1 VKLLYNSH
9 SWPHSF
15 YFSTVGIPRF
25 RKPIDPESFKDL
37 QAALK
42 AAESVSNDGN
52 ENDQVWSQKIAHY
65 QEKIQELRYTSRLG
79 TRTGRRLLDS
89 KLKKFDHIRSLNI
102 YQSVSECTGKGGMGR
117 KHGERPVI
125 LGSTVGASLSPIFQ
139 GCLIDVIACARGCVD
154 NRSVYEDM
162 HYIFFKRANEL
173 ADLSPRISN
182 ALFQTW
188 DRNFMGFKEEDEQIL
203 FRNEF
208 ATIVEQVFDVQVL
221 FATTKIEALEVWR
234 RIEETYV
241 EKKKKHEKRQVIL
254 GILDVGFGICGA
266 MRVHPLAKE
275 QQQASLQRNAELLK
289 QQQEKI
295 DRQEKDKEEKE
306 QVKEREK
313 EAKKS
318 NLNISVDP
326 IDMDELMYST
336 ESRRVSTRSKTSA
349 KKPLFTENDEDMNQG
364 TTAAAPVP
372 LAIPTKATTPAPS
385 PSPAPAPVPTTIPSP
400 NLGVVSPTL
409 DPVNMTR
416 FTVSSTEVPVKY
428 RAASKDGL
436 SVDQI
441 ARTKTILDSHVET
454 VSIETPLSSHIFA
467 CAVQLVLDGLSPQ
480 FSISSYPKLYSNLR
494 DAFVSASIVGREPT
508 IGEVTDVK
516 QEAINNAFNQYKS
529 GDPNNIQEDR
539 TIREHGDALIH
550 HDNGRF
556 FEVTFGVHVS
566 AAKLK
571 PCIIGHVMTYLK
583 VTLGERLQ
591 VQDKSP
597 LDAKIR
603 ALHFTVMDSSSLRKE
618 VAQLIYEDFTFRF
631 QKDVKVKDDNWEREE
646 LSEKKKSKL
655 KKAKQFLKTFDL
667 EEIQAFLMI
676 FWTHVDLINEV
687 EMEEDDDD
695 DGSLKATRVQ
705 PQRQSKPLS
714 FKFSQGSEDDIDD
727 EDDDDEEEDDDEEM
741 EAEKGVGEEEDER
754 NEMSALFKSKATN
767 PFEEVL
773 HPRNPNSSHYR
784 WGALGIY
791 RRCIEY
797 GKKRIAVAKEH
808 GAWTPPSRVADE
820 LAEVE
825 TVLERPP
832 RKTNDKNEK
841 EEDEEDDDE
850 EDLHDLE
857 AHETPTVEVLLTES
871 EREHCIRA
879 SHTCRR
885 LPVLVPM
892 AKQSSRFITLRSIEN
907 ILPNDIISGLDRVI
921 TRIVAVRREAGGA
934 FAGQPRPS
942 LLFALFYLP
951 NIHFSGKNAEREQQ
965 YLPSILFDGETL
977 IIRTKQRSR
986 LSSTVDLKQKA
997 LLQSRPSQGVSFEL
1011 PKTASDVRE
1020 EARVAEK
1027 EKNSSANKAKEDS
1040 TKAKK
1045 KYEDAKIAQTNAAQ
1059 NYVDFQNEMH
1069 PGCQKCGSGGC
1080 LKDTCPC
1087 YNESGENWCV
1097 KDVCNC
1103 SQRKCGNRFGTFK
1116 TGTSCQMLG
1125 CINTAKSFP
1134 LFTCSGEDGFACG
1147 QRFHVKCKGVL
1158 YSTRCEACDP
1168 LYQEKVLA
1176 ELSKKADT
1184 DFKNADADFTSAK
1197 KAVTKNP
1204 IIPAPTGTN
1213 PLDPIPKSPP
1223 QLLLGLFRAT
1233 LVDMTRQSSA
1243 TVSNDDELLIN
1254 EINVCRTIRQTTGS
1268 VGIIDAENSTI
1279 LNLLRQI
1286 PSITLRISAIVN
1298 KKMKKQKIY
1307 SIALN
1312 ISVFGEEVA
1321 RDAVHKLI
1329 SADRIN
1335 SASRYHLHK
1344 LDVDGLPTPIPSD
1357 WSNVPPPPPPFSPPP
1372 VQQSSHPQHKKDTS
1386 RQFEG
1391 GFGSDLEDSERLQ
1404 HAHILR
1410 PNAVRDLG
1418 IAAQKVMEL
1427 RARKDERLAALKANE
1442 AADKKSSKGPRVIV
1456 PRAVSIKEYAIS
1468 SKVLEKASSRLS
1480 LIDLII
1486 KFRGDVRIIFFDAGR
1501 RNLFFGIERRKD
1513 GTEKTWKLPRAFWR
1527 DLKGDDD
1534 RTRRGRKRME
1544 HLSKEIEILTE
1555 SPSSCSDSASFLIY
1569 MRVAASVREAIMKE
1583 KLRPIWRLEKF
1594 QAHQARHRALDEYI
1608 ATIERGEPN
1617 RGTGGKSHC
1626 IIVFG
1631 DGGYS
1636 TSNAPGSRSGPTVA
1650 VREAFITK
1658 FGADSFIEITEH
1670 RSTKCC
1676 NGCGCI
1682 LAKLYTD
1689 DHSHFSQRKFAKK
1702 LEKKEADFSSGKIS
1716 EAPDRYQHSRRIEGI
1731 VKCVSSEDRCPLFGG
1746 RIINRDGVAALS
1758 IGDAFYTWFNGEPVP
1773 IFMEKRHHPEDIPV
1787 ASINVT
1793 RGSSPFLRLLKQ
1805 FYPRPVLDRIINS
1818 ILLSIG
1824 IPTLLTDA
1832 MTAFLTGDT
1841 ISQKVLRALI
1851 AYFTP
1856 ILSSPNL
1863 SDSNEHQM
1871 KEKEEEEVNDGN
1883 NQFDAPDIEN
1893 NDNVSTSSSESDD
1906 EMDSQEAKADRRA
1919 VRKEKAEGLSDQAN
1933 NLFNESRIIA
1943 SKNAAL
1949 LSSSAV
1955 LSASQVRSSI
1965 NANKFKEKE
1974 AKFRSDAA
1982 VASEAADIAMEAATD
1997 LLAASLAAQAG
2008 SNAAQQAIPEEGG
2021 NQIDSNAALLTSSA
2035 ALSASGISS
2044 STAAQEFAV
2053 IEAASRAEAVK
2064 AIKSANAAKKAS
2076 DALLAAS
2083 LAAQAGSIA
2092 AQVAYSAA
2100 NERLSTMLDKVGA
2113 LLDEAN
2119 LAAKSTDEEGSSPS
2133 SSSTSHGAAGVIDLD
2148 TINQSSLIGH
2158 FVQLGNRG
2166 TTSDYETASQ
2176 QSQLQSQSS
2185 YGQGQAL
2192 GPEGLSLTQN
2202 LKRVNADS
2210 GSSKHTP
2217 SLGAQGTNSAGSHSG
2232 ASYNTGNKG
2241 RDHGKMDT
2249 EERDKEEE
2257 NELTSLMSSQDMVM
2271 STTESTDQSQ
2281 QSTQQSLYP
2290 PTSSPRPSPG

>member
-1 VKLLYNSH
+1 
-9 SWPHSF
+9 
-15 YFSTVGIPRF
+15 
-25 RKPIDPESFKDL
+25 
-37 QAALK
+37 
-42 AAESVSNDGN
+42 
-52 ENDQVWSQKIAHY
+52 
-65 QEKIQELRYTSRLG
+65 
-79 TRTGRRLLDS
+79 
-89 KLKKFDHIRSLNI
+89 
-102 YQSVSECTGKGGMGR
+102 MGR

-125 LGSTVGASLSPIFQ
+125 PGSTVGASLSPIFQ
-139 GCLIDVIACARGCVD
+139 GCLIDVIACAKGCVD

-173 ADLSPRISN
+173 TDISPRISK

-188 DRNFMGFKEEDEQIL
+188 ERNFMGFKEEDEQIL

-208 ATIVEQVFDVQVL
+208 ARIVEQVFDVQVL

-234 RIEETYV
+234 RIEETYI
-241 EKKKKHEKRQVIL
+241 EKKKKNEKRQVIL

-275 QQQASLQRNAELLK
+275 QQNASLQRNAELLK

-295 DRQEKDKEEKE
+295 DRQEKEKEEKGQE
-306 QVKEREK
+306 KEREMQ
-313 EAKKS
+313 AKKS
-318 NLNISVDP
+318 SLNITVDP
-326 IDMDELMYST
+326 IDMDELLYST
-336 ESRRVSTRSKTSA
+336 ESRRVSTRSKSSA
-349 KKPLFTENDEDMNQG
+349 KKPLFTENDIEMNQG
-364 TTAAAPVP
+364 TTAAAPIP
-372 LAIPTKATTPAPS
+372 RAIPTKATIPAPS
-385 PSPAPAPVPTTIPSP
+385 PLPPPAPAPTTIPSP
-400 NLGVVSPTL
+400 NLAVVSPTL

-416 FTVSSTEVPVKY
+416 FQVSSTEVPVKY
-428 RAASKDGL
+428 RAASLDGL
-436 SVDQI
+436 SKEQI
-441 ARTKTILDSHVET
+441 SRTKSILDSHVET

-529 GDPNNIQEDR
+529 GDPNNIQKDR
-539 TIREHGDALIH
+539 TIREHGDTLIH
-550 HDNGRF
+550 QDNARF

-597 LDAKIR
+597 LDAEIR

-618 VAQLIYEDFTFRF
+618 VAKLIYEDFTFRF
-631 QKDVKVKDDNWEREE
+631 EKDVKEKDDNWEREE
-646 LSEKKKSKL
+646 LSEKKISKL
-655 KKAKQFLKTFDL
+655 KKARQFLKTFDL

-687 EMEEDDDD
+687 EMEEDNDDE
-695 DGSLKATRVQ
+695 GSLKATRVQ

-727 EDDDDEEEDDDEEM
+727 EEDDDEEEDEEEM
-741 EAEKGVGEEEDER
+741 EAEKGVDEEEDER

-773 HPRNPNSSHYR
+773 HPRNPNNSHYR

-808 GAWTPPSRVADE
+808 GAWTLPSRVADE

-825 TVLERPP
+825 PVLERPP
-832 RKTNDKNEK
+832 RKTSDKK
-841 EEDEEDDDE
+841 GKEEDDDDDD
-850 EDLHDLE
+850 EDLYDLE

-871 EREHCIRA
+871 ERERCIRA

-892 AKQSSRFITLRSIEN
+892 AKQSSRFITLRSIEK

-942 LLFALFYLP
+942 LLFALFFLP
-951 NIHFSGKNAEREQQ
+951 NIHFSGKNADREQQ

-986 LSSTVDLKQKA
+986 LSSTIDLKQKA
-997 LLQSRPSQGVSFEL
+997 LLQSRPSQGLSFEP

-1020 EARVAEK
+1020 EARAAEK

-1045 KYEDAKIAQTNAAQ
+1045 ASDDAKIAQTNAAK
-1059 NYVDFQNEMH
+1059 NLNDFQNDMH
-1069 PGCQKCGSGGC
+1069 PGCEDCGSGGC

-1087 YNESGENWCV
+1087 YNGSGENWCV
-1097 KDVCNC
+1097 KDVCKC
-1103 SQRKCGNRFGTFK
+1103 YHRKCGNRFGTFK

-1158 YSTRCEACDP
+1158 DSTRCKACDP
-1168 LYQEKVLA
+1168 LYQEKILA
-1176 ELSKKADT
+1176 DLSTKADSY
-1184 DFKNADADFTSAK
+1184 FKNADADFMKAK
-1197 KAVTKNP
+1197 KTETMNP
-1204 IIPAPTGTN
+1204 IIVAPTGTN
-1213 PLDPIPKSPP
+1213 PLDSIPKSPP

-1243 TVSNDDELLIN
+1243 TLSNDDELLIN
-1254 EINVCRTIRQTTGS
+1254 EINFCRTIRQTTGS

-1286 PSITLRISAIVN
+1286 PTITVRISAIVN
-1298 KKMKKQKIY
+1298 KKLKKQKIY

-1344 LDVDGLPTPIPSD
+1344 LDIDGLPTPIPSD

-1372 VQQSSHPQHKKDTS
+1372 VQQSSQPQHKKDTS

-1418 IAAQKVMEL
+1418 IAAQKIMEL

-1442 AADKKSSKGPRVIV
+1442 AADKNSSKAPRVIV

-1468 SKVLEKASSRLS
+1468 SQVLEKASSRLS

-1527 DLKGDDD
+1527 DLKGDDG

-1555 SPSSCSDSASFLIY
+1555 SPSSCSDSASFLIH

-1650 VREAFITK
+1650 VREAFISK

-1682 LAKLYTD
+1682 LAKLYTN

-1702 LEKKEADFSSGKIS
+1702 LEKKEADFSSGKTS

-1731 VKCVSSEDRCPLFGG
+1731 VKCVSSAERCPLFGG

-1758 IGDAFYTWFNGEPVP
+1758 IGDAFYTWFNGKPLP

-1818 ILLSIG
+1818 ILQSIG
-1824 IPTLLTDA
+1824 IPSLLTDA

-1841 ISQKVLRALI
+1841 ISQKVLRALV

-1871 KEKEEEEVNDGN
+1871 KEEEKEEVNDGN

-1906 EMDSQEAKADRRA
+1906 KMDFNKKARRAMAMAAQEAKGDRRA

-1933 NLFNESRIIA
+1933 NLYNESRITA

-1949 LSSSAV
+1949 LSSSIV

-1965 NANKFKEKE
+1965 AADKFKEKE

-1997 LLAASLAAQAG
+1997 LLAASLAAQTG

-2021 NQIDSNAALLTSSA
+2021 NQIDSNAALLSSSA
-2035 ALSASGISS
+2035 ALSASGLSS

-2119 LAAKSTDEEGSSPS
+2119 LAAMSTDEEGSTPS
-2133 SSSTSHGAAGVIDLD
+2133 SSSTDHRAAGVIDLD
-2148 TINQSSLIGH
+2148 TINQSSLIGR
-2158 FVQLGNRG
+2158 FVQRGVQG

-2192 GPEGLSLTQN
+2192 GPEGLSFTQN
-2202 LKRVNADS
+2202 LQSVHADS

-2217 SLGAQGTNSAGSHSG
+2217 SLGAQETNSAGSHSG
-2232 ASYNTGNKG
+2232 ASYNTGSKG
-2241 RDHGKMDT
+2241 REQGEMDT

-2257 NELTSLMSSQDMVM
+2257 NELTSLKSSQDMVM
-2271 STTESTDQSQ
+2271 STTESTDQLQ

>member
-1 VKLLYNSH
+1 
-9 SWPHSF
+9 
-15 YFSTVGIPRF
+15 
-25 RKPIDPESFKDL
+25 
-37 QAALK
+37 
-42 AAESVSNDGN
+42 
-52 ENDQVWSQKIAHY
+52 
-65 QEKIQELRYTSRLG
+65 
-79 TRTGRRLLDS
+79 
-89 KLKKFDHIRSLNI
+89 
-102 YQSVSECTGKGGMGR
+102 MGR

-125 LGSTVGASLSPIFQ
+125 PGSTVGASLSPIFQ
-139 GCLIDVIACARGCVD
+139 GCLIDVIACAKGCVD

-208 ATIVEQVFDVQVL
+208 GRIVEQVFDVKVL

-234 RIEETYV
+234 RIEETYL
-241 EKKKKHEKRQVIL
+241 EKKKKKEKRQVIL

-289 QQQEKI
+289 QKHEMI
-295 DRQEKDKEEKE
+295 NRQEKDKEEKE

-326 IDMDELMYST
+326 IDKDELMFST
-336 ESRRVSTRSKTSA
+336 ESRVVSTRSKTSA

-372 LAIPTKATTPAPS
+372 LAIPAPS

-416 FTVSSTEVPVKY
+416 FQVSSTEVPVKY
-428 RAASKDGL
+428 RAASLDGL
-436 SVDQI
+436 SKDQI
-441 ARTKTILDSHVET
+441 SRTKSILDKHVET

-467 CAVQLVLDGLSPQ
+467 CAVQLVLDGLSPP
-480 FSISSYPKLYSNLR
+480 FSISSYPKLYSDLR

-508 IGEVTDVK
+508 KGEETDVK
-516 QEAINNAFNQYKS
+516 QEAINNAFNQYKN
-529 GDPNNIQEDR
+529 GDPNNIQKDR
-539 TIREHGDALIH
+539 TIREHGDTLIH
-550 HDNGRF
+550 QDNARF

-591 VQDKSP
+591 VQEKSP

-618 VAQLIYEDFTFRF
+618 VAKLIYEDFTFRF
-631 QKDVKVKDDNWEREE
+631 QKDIKEKDDNWEREE
-646 LSEKKKSKL
+646 SSEKKKSKL
-655 KKAKQFLKTFDL
+655 KKARQFMETFDL

-676 FWTHVDLINEV
+676 FWTHADLINEV
-687 EMEEDDDD
+687 EMEEDNDDV
-695 DGSLKATRVQ
+695 GSLKATRVQ

-727 EDDDDEEEDDDEEM
+727 EDDDDEEEEDEEM
-741 EAEKGVGEEEDER
+741 EAEKGVDEEEDER

-773 HPRNPNSSHYR
+773 HPQNPNSSHYR

-797 GKKRIAVAKEH
+797 GKKHIAVAKEH
-808 GAWTPPSRVADE
+808 GAWTPPSTVGDE

-825 TVLERPP
+825 PVVEQPP
-832 RKTNDKNEK
+832 RKTSDKKGK
-841 EEDEEDDDE
+841 EEDEEDDDD
-850 EDLHDLE
+850 EDLYDLE

-871 EREHCIRA
+871 ERERCIRA
-879 SHTCRR
+879 LHTCRR

-907 ILPNDIISGLDRVI
+907 ILPKDIISGLERVI

-942 LLFALFYLP
+942 FLFALFYLP
-951 NIHFSGKNAEREQQ
+951 NIHFSGKHAEREQQ

-986 LSSTVDLKQKA
+986 LSSTIDLKQKA
-997 LLQSRPSQGVSFEL
+997 LLQSRPSQGLSFEP

-1020 EARVAEK
+1020 EARAAEK

-1040 TKAKK
+1040 IKK
-1045 KYEDAKIAQTNAAQ
+1045 KKAADDAKIAQTNAAKNLIDYQ
-1059 NYVDFQNEMH
+1059 NDMH

-1087 YNESGENWCV
+1087 YNGSGENWCV
-1097 KDVCNC
+1097 NGVCNC
-1103 SQRKCGNRFGTFK
+1103 YPRKCGNRFGTFK
-1116 TGTSCQMLG
+1116 TGASCQMLG

-1158 YSTRCEACDP
+1158 YSTRCGACDP

-1176 ELSKKADT
+1176 DLSTKADSY
-1184 DFKNADADFTSAK
+1184 FINADADFMKAK
-1197 KAVTKNP
+1197 KTETMNP
-1204 IIPAPTGTN
+1204 IIVAPKGTN
-1213 PLDPIPKSPP
+1213 PLDPLPKSPP

-1286 PSITLRISAIVN
+1286 PTITVRISAIVN
-1298 KKMKKQKIY
+1298 KKLKKQKIY

-1344 LDVDGLPTPIPSD
+1344 LDIDGLPTPIPSD

-1372 VQQSSHPQHKKDTS
+1372 VQTPSHPQHKKDTS

-1418 IAAQKVMEL
+1418 IAAQRVMEL
-1427 RARKDERLAALKANE
+1427 RARKDERLAALNANE
-1442 AADKKSSKGPRVIV
+1442 AADKKGSKAPRLIV
-1456 PRAVSIKEYAIS
+1456 PRAVSIKDYAIS
-1468 SKVLEKASSRLS
+1468 SQVLEKASSRVS
-1480 LIDLII
+1480 LIDLVI
-1486 KFRGDVRIIFFDAGR
+1486 KVRGDVRIIFFDAGR

-1513 GTEKTWKLPRAFWR
+1513 GTNKTWKLPRAFWR
-1527 DLKGDDD
+1527 DLKGDDG

-1544 HLSKEIEILTE
+1544 HLSKEIETLTE
-1555 SPSSCSDSASFLIY
+1555 SPSSCSDSASFLTH

-1594 QAHQARHRALDEYI
+1594 QAHQARHHALDEYI
-1608 ATIERGEPN
+1608 ATIERGEPHQ
-1617 RGTGGKSHC
+1617 GTGGKSHC

-1636 TSNAPGSRSGPTVA
+1636 TSNARGSRSGPTVA

-1658 FGADSFIEITEH
+1658 FGADSFLEITEH

-1702 LEKKEADFSSGKIS
+1702 LEKKEADFSSGKTS

-1731 VKCVSSEDRCPLFGG
+1731 VKCVSSVERCPLFGG

-1758 IGDAFYTWFNGEPVP
+1758 IGDAFYTWFNGKPLP
-1773 IFMEKRHHPEDIPV
+1773 IFMEKRHHPEDVPV

-1805 FYPRPVLDRIINS
+1805 IYPRPALDRIINS
-1818 ILLSIG
+1818 ILQSIG
-1824 IPTLLTDA
+1824 IPYLLTDA

-1841 ISQKVLRALI
+1841 ISREVLRALV

-1863 SDSNEHQM
+1863 SEAASEHQM
-1871 KEKEEEEVNDGN
+1871 KEEEEEEVNDGN

-1906 EMDSQEAKADRRA
+1906 EMDSNKKARRA
-1919 VRKEKAEGLSDQAN
+1919 VRKEEAEELRDQAN
-1933 NLFNESRIIA
+1933 ILYKESIITA
-1943 SKNAAL
+1943 SKNAEL
-1949 LSSSAV
+1949 QTSSVS

-1965 NANKFKEKE
+1965 AADKFKEKE

-2008 SNAAQQAIPEEGG
+2008 SHAAQQAIPEEGG
-2021 NQIDSNAALLTSSA
+2021 RQIDSNAALLSSSVS
-2035 ALSASGISS
+2035 LSASQLRSS
-2044 STAAQEFAV
+2044 INANKFKEKEAKFRSDAAIAS
-2053 IEAASRAEAVK
+2053 EAADTAMEA
-2064 AIKSANAAKKAS
+2064 SE
-2076 DALLAAS
+2076 ALLAAS
-2083 LAAQAGSIA
+2083 LEAQAGSIA

-2113 LLDEAN
+2113 LLDQAN
-2119 LAAKSTDEEGSSPS
+2119 LAAKSTDEEGSTPS
-2133 SSSTSHGAAGVIDLD
+2133 SSSTDHRAAGVIDLD
-2148 TINQSSLIGH
+2148 TINQSSLIGR
-2158 FVQLGNRG
+2158 FVQLGYRG

-2202 LKRVNADS
+2202 LQRVHADS

-2217 SLGAQGTNSAGSHSG
+2217 SFGALGTISAGSHSG
-2232 ASYNTGNKG
+2232 ASFNTGNKG
-2241 RDHGKMDT
+2241 REHGEMDT
-2249 EERDKEEE
+2249 EERDKEEK
-2257 NELTSLMSSQDMVM
+2257 NELTSLMSSHDMDM

-2281 QSTQQSLYP
+2281 QSSQQSFHP
-2290 PTSSPRPSPG
+2290 PTSSPPPSPD